1 MTKYTSKLNVNIL
14 TFRTEKKILNNCIN
28 SIDKSIPINIIE
40 NSMNFEH
47 EAYFKKRRK
56 NLNVFCTDN
65 NFGYGKGHNY
75 GFLKT
80 KSRYVLICNPD
91 VIFRKGYFKLVKEY
105 LKKKIK
111 FHIIG
116 SQYHRNK
123 MNRPAY
129 GLFTLKKINP
139 NIKKDVNGL
148 QRVNWVVGCTMLFD
162 LNNFSSKK
170 IFDENFFLFYEET
183 DLCRRIMKKNGLI
196 YSGSNLIINHLGEK
210 SSFAAIP
217 KFKVNYIKL
226 RNWHL
231 LWSSFYYEKKHFG
244 YFYSLKK
251 HSFFLFKDII
261 KIVFYFIVFNKEK
274 FLKHLYRFL
283 GLMSCMF
290 GKKSSF
296 RIY

>member
-56 NLNVFCTDN
+56 NLNVFCTGN

-91 VIFRKGYFKLVKEY
+91 VIFRKDYFKLVKEY

-162 LNNFSSKK
+162 LNNFSQAISVRLWSNTLTKFLSLSLLLFPFAGTMTDIFMQNLYNKK
-170 IFDENFFLFYEET
+170 LIFA
-183 DLCRRIMKKNGLI
+183 K
-196 YSGSNLIINHLGEK
+196 
-210 SSFAAIP
+210 
-217 KFKVNYIKL
+217 IKL
-226 RNWHL
+226 
-231 LWSSFYYEKKHFG
+231 Y
-244 YFYSLKK
+244 
-251 HSFFLFKDII
+251 
-261 KIVFYFIVFNKEK
+261 
-274 FLKHLYRFL
+274 
-283 GLMSCMF
+283 
-290 GKKSSF
+290 
-296 RIY
+296 